1 MCDDRTYGPRVY
13 AGCFP
18 FGPHDVAKIKHMA
31 RHFMRGFMGGFG
43 SYIPYNVEDLGDRY
57 LILVPLPGR
66 SKEDVKVSLLNKHLN
81 ISAKKPK
88 TAEKD
93 EEGENE
99 EDKTKA
105 DYCCS
110 PFEGKGFKFI
120 DVNMDIPLPADADEN
135 TINSKMANGLLKVEM
150 AKKPAKDININEN

>member
-13 AGCFP
+13 AGHFP
-18 FGPHDVAKIKHMA
+18 FGSRDISKIKHMA

-43 SYIPYNVEDLGDRY
+43 SHIPYNIEDLGDKY

-88 TAEKD
+88 MSDKAKEEEK
-93 EEGENE
+93 EV
-99 EDKTKA
+99 DKPKA
-105 DYCCS
+105 DFCCF
-110 PFEGKGFKFI
+110 PFEGKGFTFI

-150 AKKPAKDININEN
+150 VKKPAKDININEN